1 VVETRLEYKMKKQLT
16 VLAFLILCATAAH
29 AAPPTAELKVKGK
42 IGVPTCNINAPDSG
56 VYNFG
61 NISSTQIKSGT
72 TTTELPK
79 MSKSW
84 TIICDAPTYLNVTPV
99 DNRAATASSTETK
112 ARFGL
117 GSINGNGKIGFYWVV
132 LSNAKVDNQPSNLY
146 YTSTNAF
153 TSVATSANLW
163 SGSVTG
169 WASAANTQTAGKVFS
184 ADFEVQPVLAGV
196 TDMKGTITED
206 TKIDGSLTMNFAF
219 GI

>member
-1 VVETRLEYKMKKQLT
+1 MKKQLT

-42 IGVPTCNINAPDSG
+42 IGVPACNINAPDNG

-84 TIICDAPTYLNVTPV
+84 TIICDASTYLNVTPI

-117 GSINGNGKIGFYWVV
+117 GSINGNGKIGFYWVA
-132 LSNAKVDNQPSNLY
+132 LSNAKVDNQPTNLY
-146 YTSTNAF
+146 FTNTNAF
-153 TSVATSANLW
+153 TSVETSTHLW

-184 ADFEVQPVLAGV
+184 ADFEVTPVLAGV

-206 TKIDGSLTMNFAF
+206 IKIDGSLTMNFAF

>member
-1 VVETRLEYKMKKQLT
+1 MKNQLT
-16 VLAFLILCATAAH
+16 GLTLLTSLIVGITTAH

-99 DNRAATASSTETK
+99 DNRAATASSTATK

-146 YTSTNAF
+146 DTSTNAF
-153 TSVATSANLW
+153 TSVATSVHLW

>member
-1 VVETRLEYKMKKQLT
+1 MVEARLEYKMKKQLT

-29 AAPPTAELKVKGK
+29 AAPPTAELKVKGE
-42 IGVPTCNINAPDSG
+42 IGVPACNINAPDNG

-72 TTTELPK
+72 TTTGLPK

-84 TIICDAPTYLNVTPV
+84 TIICDASTYLNVTPI

-117 GSINGNGKIGFYWVV
+117 GSINGNGKIGFYWVA

-153 TSVATSANLW
+153 TSVGTSANLW
-163 SGSVTG
+163 SGSITG

-184 ADFEVQPVLAGV
+184 ADFEVEPVLAGV

-206 TKIDGSLTMNFAF
+206 IKIDGSLTMNFAF